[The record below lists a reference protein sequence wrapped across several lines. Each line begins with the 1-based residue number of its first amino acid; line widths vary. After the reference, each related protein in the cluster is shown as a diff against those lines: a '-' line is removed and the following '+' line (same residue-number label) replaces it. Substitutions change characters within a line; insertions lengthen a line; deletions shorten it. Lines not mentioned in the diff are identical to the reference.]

1 MIVDKITDLIGNTPM
16 LKIAP
21 EVHDLPNVNLYAK
34 MEMMNPFGS
43 VKDRIAWSMLKDD
56 IHDIVNNN
64 KLIVENSSG
73 NTSKAMQAIA
83 GTYGASF
90 KLMSAIAKVP
100 EPLDVMR
107 ILGAEIE
114 ELTQAGSDCFDPN
127 DPNDPQYLI
136 EKFIEQSERPVF
148 FTSQFTNEKNLKAHR
163 ETTAPEI
170 LTDINRVDWF
180 VGGLGTTGSSR
191 GIIETILERDTH
203 MKTIG
208 VCGAAGELIPGI
220 RSSEQLIEAGFYERK
235 IYNEMITLN
244 AKTSVD
250 YMLDLNQKSGILCG
264 PSSGAQYAAI
274 KQYFTENPAK
284 QKTNVVFIACDR
296 MEWYISYIKKYTIFL
311 V

>member
-16 LKIAP
+16 LKISSD
-21 EVHDLPNVNLYAK
+21 VHGLKNVNLYAK
-34 MEMMNPFGS
+34 LEMMNPFGS
-43 VKDRIAWSMLKDD
+43 VKDRIAWEMLKDD
-56 IHDIVNNN
+56 MDDIVKNN

-83 GTYGASF
+83 SMYGVNF

-148 FTSQFTNEKNLKAHR
+148 FTSQFTNEKNMDAHR
-163 ETTAPEI
+163 KTTAPEMLNDLDRI
-170 LTDINRVDWF
+170 DWF

-191 GIIETILERDTH
+191 GIIETIQERDRH
-203 MKTIG
+203 MKAIG
-208 VCGAAGELIPGI
+208 VCGAVGELIPGI
-220 RSSEQLIEAGFYERK
+220 RAQEQLVEAGFYERN
-235 IYNEMITLN
+235 IYMM
-244 AKTSVD
+244 K
-250 YMLDLNQKSGILCG
+250 
-264 PSSGAQYAAI
+264 
-274 KQYFTENPAK
+274 
-284 QKTNVVFIACDR
+284 
-296 MEWYISYIKKYTIFL
+296 
-311 V
+311 